1 MRYNKIPS
9 IQDCLKSLE
18 EDGWGELVCSRWK
31 DDIIQHFKLKY
42 PAITDDILNELLTI
56 ILV

>member
-1 MRYNKIPS
+1 MKYNKIPS

-18 EDGWGELVCSRWK
+18 EDGWSELVCSRWK
-31 DDIIQHFKLKY
+31 
-42 PAITDDILNELLTI
+42 DDILNELLTI